1 MRRTAFHIWKLWPS
15 IVVGVF
21 IVWFLF
27 IFTPTVSVQS
37 TLDISG
43 RSFAFENHSYKTPL
57 SNVLCNKP
65 SLAIIVFT
73 DSAGNKRSVLSN
85 APGYGTGSSK
95 ITIWK
100 STGTIPLGL
109 NPGTIAVRKKLVYPC
124 IWGTA
129 RDVFSDYHYFKLEEP
144 DR

>member
-15 IVVGVF
+15 IIVGVL

-37 TLDISG
+37 TLEISG
-43 RSFAFENHSYKTPL
+43 RSFVFKNYSHKTPF
-57 SNVLCNKP
+57 SSVLCNKP

-73 DSAGNKRSVLSN
+73 DRAGNTRSVLDN
-85 APGYGTGSSK
+85 AEGYGTGSSK
-95 ITIWK
+95 IKVWK
-100 STGTIPLGL
+100 STGTIPTGL
-109 NPGTIAVRKKLVYPC
+109 QPGRISVRKKLVYPC